1 MTNFNNN
8 NISLIGTGNLGS
20 AVGKHLISNNNNI
33 FIKGFDLDKKQTKI
47 AKDSNSISSESKS
60 YVDCVTDTTL
70 LMLAV
75 PTSSTY
81 EILENIKD
89 HIDPKT
95 TIIDFSSSKR
105 AVSEWSKDFLP
116 DNEIVGIYPFV
127 KDDTLL
133 KINWGVISYLNTKIT
148 ATNFANKLIS
158 DFDGMRINMD
168 LSEHDSYV
176 ALVES
181 MPYILSSSLINLSH
195 NSSSWKEIFRYFGN
209 EFLEFTKISDK
220 DPVKSFSS
228 ISTNNDMIL
237 QWVKLFINELVVME
251 KFLENNSEDKIA
263 EFINK
268 SWEDSLM
275 IKNNID
281 PNFSKDENIIPTSQE
296 NMLSLFI
303 GSKAAS
309 FFSKTKNLDK
319 DKYGFEKRI

>member
-1 MTNFNNN
+1 MTNFNDHI
-8 NISLIGTGNLGS
+8 ISIIGTGNLGS
-20 AVGKHLISNNNNI
+20 AVGQHLLSNNKNTL
-33 FIKGFDLDKKQTKI
+33 IKGFDLDNKQSKK
-47 AKDSNSISSESKS
+47 AKDSNSISHASKS
-60 YVDCVTDTTL
+60 YAECIHDTSL
-70 LMLAV
+70 IILAV
-75 PTSSTY
+75 PTSATY

-89 HIDPKT
+89 IINSET
-95 TIIDFSSSKR
+95 TILDFSSSKR
-105 AVSEWSKDFLP
+105 AVSEWSNNFLP
-116 DNEIVGIYPFV
+116 NNEVIGIYPFV

-133 KINWGVISYLNTKIT
+133 NINWGVISYLSTKNKST
-148 ATNFANKLIS
+148 AFANKLIS
-158 DFDGMRINMD
+158 EFNGMRINID

-237 QWVKLFINELVVME
+237 QWIKLYINELVVME

-281 PNFSKDENIIPTSQE
+281 PNFSKSENVVPTSQE

-309 FFSKTKNLDK
+309 FFSKTKTLDK